1 MSEKKDQEDIR
12 MTILLIEKIK
22 FNVEQ
27 RYIKLLKERGDKR
40 I

>member
-22 FNVEQ
+22 FSVEQ